1 MDLFSVFS
9 LFGGL
14 AFFLYGMHAMT
25 AGLEKLAGGKL
36 ERTLKKMTSNPFK
49 SILLGAGIT
58 IAIQSS
64 SALTVMLVGL
74 VNSGIMQLG
83 QTVGV
88 IMGSNI
94 GTTLTA
100 WILSLSGIQSD
111 NFFLRLLKPES
122 FAPVFA
128 LIGIVM
134 MLAAR
139 SAKRK
144 DLGNIL
150 VGFSVLMFGM
160 QVMGD
165 AVSPLADMP
174 EFASILTMFSNPL
187 LGVLTGAV
195 FTGVIQSS
203 AASVGILQ
211 ALSLTGGISYEMAIP
226 IIMGQNIGT
235 CVTAMLSSIGANTN
249 AKRAAVVHLSFNII
263 GTAVMLVVFCAVR
276 AMLQPAFLSLPAT
289 AATIA
294 VAHSLFNI
302 VCTAILMPASGL
314 LEKLSIA
321 LVPDKPTHHADGP
334 MLDERLLATP
344 AIAVER
350 CRVVALDMAQE
361 ASDALNL
368 SIESLTDASPALGE
382 KIRAL
387 EDSTDRYE
395 DTLGTYL
402 LTLAQR
408 PMTAN
413 DSDES
418 GRLLH
423 LISDFERIADHAV
436 NILESAEELH
446 AKKITLPAD
455 AQQELTTLEHAV
467 QEIIRL
473 SLTAFRTGDLSAA
486 SRVEPLEQVI
496 DGLKDQL
503 RTRQIARLQKGA
515 CSLETGFIWTD
526 LLTNFERVAD
536 HCSNIAGCM
545 LETQHKSLDLHEYLD
560 GVKQSAPEFRRDYE
574 TYSQQYAL
582 V

>member
-1 MDLFSVFS
+1 
-9 LFGGL
+9 
-14 AFFLYGMHAMT
+14 
-25 AGLEKLAGGKL
+25 
-36 ERTLKKMTSNPFK
+36 
-49 SILLGAGIT
+49 
-58 IAIQSS
+58 
-64 SALTVMLVGL
+64 
-74 VNSGIMQLG
+74 
-83 QTVGV
+83 
-88 IMGSNI
+88 
-94 GTTLTA
+94 
-100 WILSLSGIQSD
+100 
-111 NFFLRLLKPES
+111 
-122 FAPVFA
+122 
-128 LIGIVM
+128 
-134 MLAAR
+134 
-139 SAKRK
+139 
-144 DLGNIL
+144 
-150 VGFSVLMFGM
+150 
-160 QVMGD
+160 
-165 AVSPLADMP
+165 
-174 EFASILTMFSNPL
+174 
-187 LGVLTGAV
+187 
-195 FTGVIQSS
+195 
-203 AASVGILQ
+203 
-211 ALSLTGGISYEMAIP
+211 
-226 IIMGQNIGT
+226 
-235 CVTAMLSSIGANTN
+235 
-249 AKRAAVVHLSFNII
+249 
-263 GTAVMLVVFCAVR
+263 
-276 AMLQPAFLSLPAT
+276 
-289 AATIA
+289 
-294 VAHSLFNI
+294 
-302 VCTAILMPASGL
+302 
-314 LEKLSIA
+314 
-321 LVPDKPTHHADGP
+321 

-467 QEIIRL
+467 QEIICL

-496 DGLKDQL
+496 DGLKGQL

-574 TYSQQYAL
+574 AYSQQYAL

>member
-1 MDLFSVFS
+1 
-9 LFGGL
+9 
-14 AFFLYGMHAMT
+14 
-25 AGLEKLAGGKL
+25 
-36 ERTLKKMTSNPFK
+36 
-49 SILLGAGIT
+49 
-58 IAIQSS
+58 
-64 SALTVMLVGL
+64 
-74 VNSGIMQLG
+74 
-83 QTVGV
+83 
-88 IMGSNI
+88 
-94 GTTLTA
+94 
-100 WILSLSGIQSD
+100 
-111 NFFLRLLKPES
+111 
-122 FAPVFA
+122 
-128 LIGIVM
+128 
-134 MLAAR
+134 
-139 SAKRK
+139 
-144 DLGNIL
+144 
-150 VGFSVLMFGM
+150 
-160 QVMGD
+160 
-165 AVSPLADMP
+165 
-174 EFASILTMFSNPL
+174 
-187 LGVLTGAV
+187 
-195 FTGVIQSS
+195 
-203 AASVGILQ
+203 
-211 ALSLTGGISYEMAIP
+211 
-226 IIMGQNIGT
+226 
-235 CVTAMLSSIGANTN
+235 
-249 AKRAAVVHLSFNII
+249 
-263 GTAVMLVVFCAVR
+263 
-276 AMLQPAFLSLPAT
+276 
-289 AATIA
+289 
-294 VAHSLFNI
+294 
-302 VCTAILMPASGL
+302 MPASGL

-344 AIAVER
+344 AIAVEG

-446 AKKITLPAD
+446 AKKIPLPAD

-467 QEIIRL
+467 QEIIHL

-574 TYSQQYAL
+574 AYSQQYAL

>member
-1 MDLFSVFS
+1 
-9 LFGGL
+9 
-14 AFFLYGMHAMT
+14 
-25 AGLEKLAGGKL
+25 
-36 ERTLKKMTSNPFK
+36 
-49 SILLGAGIT
+49 
-58 IAIQSS
+58 
-64 SALTVMLVGL
+64 
-74 VNSGIMQLG
+74 
-83 QTVGV
+83 
-88 IMGSNI
+88 
-94 GTTLTA
+94 
-100 WILSLSGIQSD
+100 
-111 NFFLRLLKPES
+111 
-122 FAPVFA
+122 
-128 LIGIVM
+128 
-134 MLAAR
+134 
-139 SAKRK
+139 
-144 DLGNIL
+144 
-150 VGFSVLMFGM
+150 
-160 QVMGD
+160 
-165 AVSPLADMP
+165 
-174 EFASILTMFSNPL
+174 
-187 LGVLTGAV
+187 
-195 FTGVIQSS
+195 
-203 AASVGILQ
+203 
-211 ALSLTGGISYEMAIP
+211 
-226 IIMGQNIGT
+226 MGQNIGT

-249 AKRAAVVHLSFNII
+249 AKRAALVHLSFNII
-263 GTAVMLVVFCAVR
+263 GTAVMLVAFCAVR

-321 LVPDKPTHHADGP
+321 LVPDKAAHTADGP

-486 SRVEPLEQVI
+486 SRVDRLSRSRRSEGPAAARASQRGFKRARAVWKPASS
-496 DGLKDQL
+496 G
-503 RTRQIARLQKGA
+503 RTCSQTSSAWQTTAPTLPAA
-515 CSLETGFIWTD
+515 CSKRSTRVWTCTSTSTASSRAHRSSAATTKPTASSMHWSD
-526 LLTNFERVAD
+526 APSCIQQTDRRVSGGPSFF
-536 HCSNIAGCM
+536 C
-545 LETQHKSLDLHEYLD
+545 
-560 GVKQSAPEFRRDYE
+560 
-574 TYSQQYAL
+574 YSFPCL
-582 V
+582 

>member
-1 MDLFSVFS
+1 MSIFDGLNMIGGLCLF
-9 LFGGL
+9 LFGMNLMGQ
-14 AFFLYGMHAMT
+14 A
-25 AGLEKLAGGKL
+25 LEKRAGGKM
-36 ERTLKKMTSNPFK
+36 RTLLGKMTGRKMIGF
-49 SILLGAGIT
+49 LTGLGIT
-58 IAIQSS
+58 AVIQSS
-64 SALTVMLVGL
+64 SATTVMVVGF
-74 VNSGIMQLG
+74 VNSGLLTLRQAIN
-83 QTVGV
+83 V
-88 IMGSNI
+88 IMGANV
-94 GTTLTA
+94 GTTVTA
-100 WILSLSGIQSD
+100 WLLSLGGISSGA
-111 NFFLRLLKPES
+111 LWVKLLKPSS
-122 FAPVFA
+122 FTPVLA
-128 LIGIVM
+128 LIGIVLYM
-134 MLAAR
+134 FCK
-139 SAKRK
+139 SSKKK
-144 DLGNIL
+144 DTGMILLG
-150 VGFSVLMFGM
+150 FATLMFGM
-160 QVMGD
+160 ETMTG
-165 AVSPLADMP
+165 AVSGLKDVPGFQKL
-174 EFASILTMFSNPL
+174 FLTFTNPA
-187 LGVLTGAV
+187 LGVLAGAV
-195 FTGVIQSS
+195 LTAIIQSS
-203 AASVGILQ
+203 SASVGILQ
-211 ALSLTGGISYEMAIP
+211 ALAVTGQVSYGAAIP

-321 LVPDKPTHHADGP
+321 LVPDKAAHTADGP

-368 SIESLTDASPALGE
+368 SIDALTDASPALGE

-473 SLTAFRTGDLSAA
+473 SPPSGPETCPRQAA
-486 SRVEPLEQVI
+486 SSPWSRSSTV
-496 DGLKDQL
+496 
-503 RTRQIARLQKGA
+503 
-515 CSLETGFIWTD
+515 
-526 LLTNFERVAD
+526 
-536 HCSNIAGCM
+536 
-545 LETQHKSLDLHEYLD
+545 
-560 GVKQSAPEFRRDYE
+560 
-574 TYSQQYAL
+574 
-582 V
+582 